1 MPLVSLV
8 IHIEPPPTPTFM
20 KSAPASAKYL
30 KPSASTTFPAPIFT
44 SSPYDHHITI
54 ALALG
59 ADFVM
64 MGRYFARFD
73 ESPTRVVKKVQFL

>member
-1 MPLVSLV
+1 MGVSVLA
-8 IHIEPPPTPTFM
+8 IIDLT
-20 KSAPASAKYL
+20 AKFTGVYI
-30 KPSASTTFPAPIFT
+30 PIC
-44 SSPYDHHITI
+44 SDGGIVHDHHITI

-73 ESPTRVVKKVQFL
+73 ESPTRVVKINNNFVLFYN